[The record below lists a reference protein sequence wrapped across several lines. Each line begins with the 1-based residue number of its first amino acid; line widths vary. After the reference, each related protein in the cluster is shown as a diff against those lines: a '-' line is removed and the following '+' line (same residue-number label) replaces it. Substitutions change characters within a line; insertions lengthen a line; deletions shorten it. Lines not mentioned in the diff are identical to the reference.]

1 MIKYLLVEDERFAY
15 DEIKRMMDKLRPD
28 YQLINWTTTVIQ
40 TVDFL
45 KHNSVDLILM
55 DIRLADGS
63 SFDIFEQVSVSI
75 PIIFTTAYD
84 EHAIK
89 AFKVNSVDYLLKPI
103 EETDLLIALKK
114 FEQYRSIPP
123 TSIDYKNL
131 EEVLMR
137 NYKKNRF
144 LVQKGDSY
152 HYIETSETAFFYSED
167 KVVFLHTFSNKRY
180 IVDYTLDQ
188 LERMLDEKSFFRVL
202 RNCITN
208 IRSIRKISKFFN
220 SRLKIF
226 FEPECPHEV
235 LVSRVRVPDFLKWV
249 DGDYSN
255 ISL

>member
-15 DEIKRMMDKLRPD
+15 NEIKRMMDKLRPD

-45 KHNSVDLILM
+45 KHNTVDLILM
-55 DIRLADGS
+55 DIRLADGN
-63 SFDIFEQVSVSI
+63 SFDIFEQVSIST

-103 EETDLLIALKK
+103 EEAELLTALNK
-114 FEQYRSIPP
+114 FEQYLYTQP
-123 TSIDYKNL
+123 TIADYKNL
-131 EEVLMR
+131 EEALMR
-137 NYKKNRF
+137 NCKKNRF

-167 KVVFLHTFSNKRY
+167 KAVFLHTFSNKRY

-188 LERMLDEKSFFRVL
+188 IEKILDEKNFFRVS

-208 IRSIRKISKFFN
+208 IRSIKKISKFFN

-226 FEPECPHEV
+226 FEPECPHEI

-249 DGDYSN
+249 DG
-255 ISL
+255 IL